1 MFFWGSDPLDGAQ
14 YQAISQT
21 LNLWV
26 IAVLAVYE
34 LAYNGI
40 YSSSRENAGQK
51 WCDEEDEE
59 KNMNF
64 GALLT
69 FF

>member
-1 MFFWGSDPLDGAQ
+1 VFFLGSDPLDGAQ

-51 WCDEEDEE
+51 WCDEEDE
-59 KNMNF
+59 KK
-64 GALLT
+64 T
-69 FF
+69 